1 MAVHEIPFE
10 CSRCDVHS
18 FTLRT
23 AELTEE
29 LQQRTIDR
37 WRRLHWCHEHR
48 ACAICGQQVR
58 GGDLAGA
65 INDGSIQIH
74 ENYTNDES
82 FRKVPVGDIG
92 YLLMVHK
99 RCVWK

>member
-1 MAVHEIPFE
+1 M
-10 CSRCDVHS
+10 HS

-23 AELTEE
+23 TELTEE
-29 LQQRTIDR
+29 LQHDAIDH
-37 WRRLHWCHEHR
+37 WRHLHWCHEHR
-48 ACAICGQQVR
+48 VCAVCGEQLR

-74 ENYTNDES
+74 DKYTHDGS
-82 FRKVPVGDIG
+82 FCEVPVRDTS

-99 RCVWK
+99 NCVSQ